1 MTGLD
6 FDLDDRIDAGGL
18 QSGTPHLSGST
29 YSTRVS
35 FIDVVA
41 KIRGNG
47 RDDCLCKDRVDT
59 APAPASPSA
68 PSGAFSYGEY
78 DFMYR

>member
-1 MTGLD
+1 MIASMPAACSRDT
-6 FDLDDRIDAGGL
+6 
-18 QSGTPHLSGST
+18 HLSGST

-47 RDDCLCKDRVDT
+47 RDDCLCKDRVDA